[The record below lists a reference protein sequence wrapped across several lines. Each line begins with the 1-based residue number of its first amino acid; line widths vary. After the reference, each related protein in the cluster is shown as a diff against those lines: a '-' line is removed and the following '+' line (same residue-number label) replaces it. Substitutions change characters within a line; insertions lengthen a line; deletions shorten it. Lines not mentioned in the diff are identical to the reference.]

1 MKKNTKIITVAVI
14 ILVCSLLSGCQESS
28 QKAKDTKKQNIIAD
42 KQKENS
48 KVEETTQNENIREG
62 EAKDDNDL
70 TGTYVDEES
79 GETLKVVVK
88 DGKAS
93 FCLYSKDGEEYSD
106 FKEKDRDI
114 KDNYIDGEMSYVS
127 KNMDGSLAV
136 SSGSGGSW
144 GKFVKK
150 EKGAKIDFTNF
161 NSSDR
166 LEKETYQESD
176 GIKIDKDK
184 INNKVLKFE
193 NDDGELCFTYLDD
206 DGSYFDEIVSGAW
219 YDENGAPLAKMPPLN
234 LWRKGHLW
242 TGDLNDF
249 HFVNPKGFTMD
260 QLKRTNP
267 SDDMEGDLYVIIL
280 KNITKEQGD
289 DNMIYYGEDYY
300 TGEEVMFRGKYSKIL
315 NGDNV
320 LIIGQFIG
328 LTEDD
333 SPELDVWRVELC
345 NDRF

>member
-219 YDENGAPLAKMPPLN
+219 YDENGAPLANATVKSLE
-234 LWRKGHLW
+234 
-242 TGDLNDF
+242 
-249 HFVNPKGFTMD
+249 
-260 QLKRTNP
+260 KRT
-267 SDDMEGDLYVIIL
+267 S
-280 KNITKEQGD
+280 
-289 DNMIYYGEDYY
+289 
-300 TGEEVMFRGKYSKIL
+300 
-315 NGDNV
+315 
-320 LIIGQFIG
+320 
-328 LTEDD
+328 
-333 SPELDVWRVELC
+333 LDR
-345 NDRF
+345 RFK

>member
-127 KNMDGSLAV
+127 KNMD
-136 SSGSGGSW
+136 
-144 GKFVKK
+144 
-150 EKGAKIDFTNF
+150 KI
-161 NSSDR
+161 
-166 LEKETYQESD
+166 
-176 GIKIDKDK
+176 I
-184 INNKVLKFE
+184 
-193 NDDGELCFTYLDD
+193 
-206 DGSYFDEIVSGAW
+206 
-219 YDENGAPLAKMPPLN
+219 
-234 LWRKGHLW
+234 H
-242 TGDLNDF
+242 
-249 HFVNPKGFTMD
+249 
-260 QLKRTNP
+260 
-267 SDDMEGDLYVIIL
+267 
-280 KNITKEQGD
+280 
-289 DNMIYYGEDYY
+289 
-300 TGEEVMFRGKYSKIL
+300 
-315 NGDNV
+315 
-320 LIIGQFIG
+320 
-328 LTEDD
+328 
-333 SPELDVWRVELC
+333 
-345 NDRF
+345 

>member
-93 FCLYSKDGEEYSD
+93 FCLYSKDGEECSD

-166 LEKETYQESD
+166 LETETYQESD

-193 NDDGELCFTYLDD
+193 NDDGELCFTYFDD
-206 DGSYFDEIVSGAW
+206 DGSYFDEIV
-219 YDENGAPLAKMPPLN
+219 
-234 LWRKGHLW
+234 
-242 TGDLNDF
+242 
-249 HFVNPKGFTMD
+249 
-260 QLKRTNP
+260 
-267 SDDMEGDLYVIIL
+267 
-280 KNITKEQGD
+280 
-289 DNMIYYGEDYY
+289 
-300 TGEEVMFRGKYSKIL
+300 
-315 NGDNV
+315 
-320 LIIGQFIG
+320 
-328 LTEDD
+328 
-333 SPELDVWRVELC
+333 
-345 NDRF
+345 

>member
-150 EKGAKIDFTNF
+150 EKGAKIDFTNILWIYRMKKYYNF
-161 NSSDR
+161 SEDKIEKSIIDINYALKKNQILLLVKAKNIEELNEILKKTVYSNIATDDIYE
-166 LEKETYQESD
+166 LECNMKKYLH
-176 GIKIDKDK
+176 GLYIKNFKSNLLSINCIYSYLNLVELENKDIISIIEAVRYGIDKEK
-184 INNKVLKFE
+184 LLKKLIN
-193 NDDGELCFTYLDD
+193 
-206 DGSYFDEIVSGAW
+206 
-219 YDENGAPLAKMPPLN
+219 
-234 LWRKGHLW
+234 
-242 TGDLNDF
+242 
-249 HFVNPKGFTMD
+249 
-260 QLKRTNP
+260 
-267 SDDMEGDLYVIIL
+267 
-280 KNITKEQGD
+280 
-289 DNMIYYGEDYY
+289 
-300 TGEEVMFRGKYSKIL
+300 
-315 NGDNV
+315 
-320 LIIGQFIG
+320 
-328 LTEDD
+328 
-333 SPELDVWRVELC
+333 
-345 NDRF
+345 

>member
-166 LEKETYQESD
+166 LEKETYQS
-176 GIKIDKDK
+176 
-184 INNKVLKFE
+184 
-193 NDDGELCFTYLDD
+193 
-206 DGSYFDEIVSGAW
+206 
-219 YDENGAPLAKMPPLN
+219 PM
-234 LWRKGHLW
+234 
-242 TGDLNDF
+242 
-249 HFVNPKGFTMD
+249 M
-260 QLKRTNP
+260 
-267 SDDMEGDLYVIIL
+267 
-280 KNITKEQGD
+280 
-289 DNMIYYGEDYY
+289 
-300 TGEEVMFRGKYSKIL
+300 RGYPCL
-315 NGDNV
+315 
-320 LIIGQFIG
+320 
-328 LTEDD
+328 
-333 SPELDVWRVELC
+333 
-345 NDRF
+345 

>member
-1 MKKNTKIITVAVI
+1 MKRNKRIITLVMI
-14 ILVCSLLSGCQESS
+14 ILVCGLLSGCQKNGQSS
-28 QKAKDTKKQNIIAD
+28 KDTKKQNISTE
-42 KQKENS
+42 KQKES
-48 KVEETTQNENIREG
+48 SQIEEITQNENIREG

-93 FCLYSKDGEEYSD
+93 FCLYSKEGEEYSD
-106 FKEKDRDI
+106 FKEKDREI

-127 KNMDGSLAV
+127 KNMDGSLAI

-144 GKFVKK
+144 GKFIKT
-150 EKGAKIDFTNF
+150 EKVATIDFTNF
-161 NSSDR
+161 NSSSR
-166 LEKETYQESD
+166 LETETYQESD

-184 INNKVLKFE
+184 INNKVLKFK
-193 NDDGELCFTYLDD
+193 NDDGKLCFTYFDD

-219 YDENGAPLAKMPPLN
+219 YDENGSPLAKMPPLD
-234 LWRKGHLW
+234 LWRKGHIW

-249 HFVNPKGFTMD
+249 HFVNSKRFTMD
-260 QLKRTNP
+260 QLKRSNP
-267 SDDMEGDLYVIIL
+267 SDDMSGDLYAIIL
-280 KNITKEQGD
+280 KDITKEQGD

-300 TGEEVMFRGKYSKIL
+300 TGEEVMFRGNYSKIL

-333 SPELDVWRVELC
+333 NPELDVWRAELC
-345 NDRF
+345 NGRF

>member
-93 FCLYSKDGEEYSD
+93 FCLYAKDGEEYSD

-150 EKGAKIDFTNF
+150 EKGAKIDFT
-161 NSSDR
+161 
-166 LEKETYQESD
+166 
-176 GIKIDKDK
+176 
-184 INNKVLKFE
+184 

-267 SDDMEGDLYVIIL
+267 SDDMEGDLYAIIL

-333 SPELDVWRVELC
+333 SPELDVWSVELC